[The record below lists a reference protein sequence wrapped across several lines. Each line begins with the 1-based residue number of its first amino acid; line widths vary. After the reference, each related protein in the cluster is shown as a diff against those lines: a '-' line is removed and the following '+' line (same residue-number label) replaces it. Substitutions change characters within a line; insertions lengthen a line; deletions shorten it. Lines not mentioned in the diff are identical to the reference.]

1 MYTVSDIMTKNPVAL
16 DAQDDL
22 ALANVIFHFGS
33 FRHLPVV
40 RASKPIGL
48 VSQRDYLRA
57 MARPVP
63 GGESTL
69 AGDVMTHPV
78 LKVRPET
85 PLAQALRLMVRKKY
99 GCLPVV
105 DVRGRLVGIVTE
117 TDATRFAARMVRDL
131 DQVTEAARGST
142 ST

>member
-16 DAQDDL
+16 DTHDDL
-22 ALANVIFHFGS
+22 ALANVLFHFGR

-40 RASKPIGL
+40 TSGKPIGL

-57 MARPVP
+57 MARADR
-63 GGESTL
+63 GGDSTL

-78 LKVRPET
+78 EQVKPET
-85 PLAQALRLMVRKKY
+85 PLHQALRLMVRKKY

-117 TDATRFAARMVRDL
+117 TDATRLAARLVRDL
-131 DQVTEAARGST
+131 DAVTAAAR
-142 ST
+142 